1 MEGKSATEQDDIL
14 KAFEESLSKFKKYY
28 FNITDK
34 SANQDLK
41 VIKDIES
48 RFRDLYKTIGV
59 ILEKKGDINQLPKEN
74 METYTIY
81 KMLEQNGSI
90 CTKLNKSGDAD
101 LAEKMHGLAKV
112 HLLEYTYTPG
122 LNHVHILKN
131 EHVPSSKTFVEN
143 K

>member
-1 MEGKSATEQDDIL
+1 MEGESNTGQDDIL

-28 FNITDK
+28 FNITDT

-41 VIKDIES
+41 IIKDIES
-48 RFRDLYKTIGV
+48 RFRDLYKTIEV

-81 KMLEQNGSI
+81 KMLEQNGNI
-90 CTKLNKSGDAD
+90 CTRLNKSGDAE
-101 LAEKMHGLAKV
+101 LAEKMRGLAKV

-122 LNHVHILKN
+122 LNHVHILKS